1 MQLWK
6 RENLA
11 MRSDN
16 WLFVFQTAPV
26 ENGLT
31 ADGLDL
37 CLVAASFGFDLKL
50 LFIGDGLLHIVKS
63 GKAEERDILLPNY
76 TKTFKAL
83 ADFGIEHCFVFDQ
96 SLKHL
101 NLGDSDISIEL
112 ESINAKGMRNLLS
125 SATQVFSF

>member
-1 MQLWK
+1 
-6 RENLA
+6 

-16 WLFVFQTAPV
+16 WLFVFQTAPI
-26 ENGLT
+26 EGGLT

-50 LFIGDGLLHIVKS
+50 LFIGDGLLHLIKPS
-63 GKAEERDILLPNY
+63 EAEVRGISLPNY

-83 ADFGIEHCFVFDQ
+83 ADFDIEHCFVFDH

-101 NLGDSDISIEL
+101 KLVDSDISIES
-112 ESINAKGMRNLLS
+112 ESVGAKDMRNLLS
-125 SATQVFSF
+125 AATQVFNF